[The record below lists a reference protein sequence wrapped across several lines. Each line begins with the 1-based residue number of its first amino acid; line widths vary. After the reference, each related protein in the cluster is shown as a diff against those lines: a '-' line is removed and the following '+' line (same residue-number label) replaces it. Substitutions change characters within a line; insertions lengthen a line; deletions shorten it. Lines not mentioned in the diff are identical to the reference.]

1 MIHPNIYFYLIDYF
15 KSPLTEDFTLP
26 LPLPVPAPRTIYVPT
41 QLFHTS
47 TGLPMVHKDGTSL
60 GDNELIN
67 IYKKRLDRKLRNA
80 WQPSQEAQENMLRMG
95 MHSLVVASNSPLE
108 DVPHLL
114 PYLAPSGIL
123 VVYSQYQTLLAELF
137 AGLKRSGQWVNI
149 TMSESFMRKY
159 QVLPMRTHPYM
170 NMYSNSGFVLTAT
183 RVLNPNVSVGGKEK
197 DGIRTGANFA
207 STLKKK
213 KLRLM

>member
-1 MIHPNIYFYLIDYF
+1 
-15 KSPLTEDFTLP
+15 
-26 LPLPVPAPRTIYVPT
+26 
-41 QLFHTS
+41 
-47 TGLPMVHKDGTSL
+47 MVHKDGTPLKES
-60 GDNELIN
+60 ELIN
-67 IYKKRLDRKLRNA
+67 VYKKRMDRKQRDA
-80 WQPSQEAQENMLRMG
+80 WQPSNEQQKVLLQAG
-95 MHSLVVASNSPLE
+95 MHSLIVASNSPLE
-108 DVPHLL
+108 DVPKLL

-183 RVLNPNVSVGGKEK
+183 RVLNSNASISKNDKE
-197 DGIRTGANFA
+197 GIRTGANFA
-207 STLKKK
+207 SNLKKK
-213 KLRLM
+213 KLKLM